1 MKRIKMLFSATLLAY
16 SLMGYAQTGV
26 ETNTPFGTGQDSIK
40 CRENI
45 SLFTSYAKEGN
56 FKEARSYWKSAY
68 KECPASTKNI
78 YIYGVRILNWELQNT
93 TDATQKEQLLKELLE
108 VYDTRAKYFGND
120 PKYGIDWITS
130 SKITDYLNWV
140 DKNKVDYNMIYSW
153 TKPIVE
159 QMGESADPKAVY
171 FNVFS
176 SLNKAIGNESWHQQY
191 IKDYMAGNDLMEKAV
206 ERAEQGGDTV
216 QLEYLRSLK
225 GQLDALFAQSGL
237 ADCKTL
243 VKIYGKDLEANKDNI
258 SFLQAMLDMFRS
270 ADCEKDPIYF
280 QASKYLFAIKPTAA
294 AALGLAKEAMNSN
307 RNTEA
312 MNYLEQ
318 AISLTSDKNIKASCY
333 YTMAVMQMNTRN
345 YSQARQF
352 CNKAMAENPSM
363 GSPLILI
370 AKMYAASASSIFP
383 GDAIR
388 QRCVYYLVIDKLE
401 KARSIDPKVATE
413 ASQLIASYR
422 RSLPSSTDVFMHPEL
437 ESGKSF
443 YVGGWIGEST
453 VIR

>member
-1 MKRIKMLFSATLLAY
+1 MKRFKVLFSATLLAT
-16 SLMGYAQTGV
+16 SLIGYAQTGV
-26 ETNTPFGTGQDSIK
+26 ETNTPFGSGQDSIK

-56 FKEARSYWKSAY
+56 FKEARAYWQSAY

-78 YIYGVRILNWELQNT
+78 YIYGVRILNWELQNA
-93 TDATQKEQLLKELLE
+93 TDSAKKEELLKELLE

-120 PKYGIDWITS
+120 PKYGVDWIVS

-140 DKNKVDYNMIYSW
+140 PKEKIDYNMIYSW
-153 TKPIVE
+153 TKPIVD
-159 QMGESADPKAVY
+159 QMGEGADPKAVY
-171 FNVFS
+171 FSVFS
-176 SLNKAIGNESWHQQY
+176 SLNKAIGNADWHQQY
-191 IKDYMAGNDLMEKAV
+191 IKDYMSGNDLMEKAV
-206 ERAEQGGDTV
+206 EKAEQEGDAV
-216 QLEYLRSLK
+216 QLEYLRGLK
-225 GQLDALFAQSGL
+225 GQLDGLFAQSGL
-237 ADCKTL
+237 ADCNTL
-243 VKIYGKDLEANKDNI
+243 VKIYGKDLEANKSNV
-258 SFLQAMLDMFRS
+258 SYLQAMLDMFRN

-280 QASKYLFAIKPTAA
+280 QASKYLFAIKPTAP
-294 AALGLAKEAMNSN
+294 AALGLAKEAMNNN

-333 YTMAVMQMNTRN
+333 YTMAVLQMNARN

-370 AKMYAASASSIFP
+370 AKMYAATASSIFP

-401 KARSIDPKVATE
+401 RARSIDSKVASE
-413 ASQLIASYR
+413 AGQLIATYR
-422 RSLPSSTDVFMHPEL
+422 RSLPSSTDIFMHPEL

>member
-1 MKRIKMLFSATLLAY
+1 MKRFKVLFSATLLAT
-16 SLMGYAQTGV
+16 SLIGYAQTGV
-26 ETNTPFGTGQDSIK
+26 ETNTPFGSGQDSIK

-56 FKEARSYWKSAY
+56 FKEARAYWQSAY

-78 YIYGVRILNWELQNT
+78 YIYGVRILNWELQNA
-93 TDATQKEQLLKELLE
+93 TDPAKKEELLKELLE

-120 PKYGIDWITS
+120 PKYGVDWIVS

-140 DKNKVDYNMIYSW
+140 PKEKIDYNMIYSW
-153 TKPIVE
+153 TKPIVD

-171 FNVFS
+171 FSVFS
-176 SLNKAIGNESWHQQY
+176 SLNKAIGNADWHQQY
-191 IKDYMAGNDLMEKAV
+191 IKDYMSGNDLMEKAV
-206 ERAEQGGDTV
+206 EKAEQEGDAV
-216 QLEYLRSLK
+216 QLEYLRGLK
-225 GQLDALFAQSGL
+225 GQLDGLFAQSGL
-237 ADCKTL
+237 TDCNTL
-243 VKIYGKDLEANKDNI
+243 VKIYGKNLEANKSNV
-258 SFLQAMLDMFRS
+258 SYLQAMLDMFRN

-280 QASKYLFAIKPTAA
+280 QASKYLFAIKPTAP
-294 AALGLAKEAMNSN
+294 AALGLAKEAMNNN

-333 YTMAVMQMNTRN
+333 YTMAVLQMNARN

-370 AKMYAASASSIFP
+370 AKMYAATASSIFP

-401 KARSIDPKVATE
+401 RARSIDSKVASE
-413 ASQLIASYR
+413 AGQLIAAYR
-422 RSLPSSTDVFMHPEL
+422 RSLPSSTDIFMHPEL

>member
-1 MKRIKMLFSATLLAY
+1 MKRFKVLFSATLLAT
-16 SLMGYAQTGV
+16 SLIGYAQTGV
-26 ETNTPFGTGQDSIK
+26 ETNTPFGSGQDSIK

-56 FKEARSYWKSAY
+56 FKEARAYWQSAY

-78 YIYGVRILNWELQNT
+78 YIYGVRILNWELQNA
-93 TDATQKEQLLKELLE
+93 TDPAKKEELLKELLE

-120 PKYGIDWITS
+120 PKYGVDWIVS

-140 DKNKVDYNMIYSW
+140 PKEKIDYNMIYSW
-153 TKPIVE
+153 TKPIVD

-171 FNVFS
+171 FSVFS
-176 SLNKAIGNESWHQQY
+176 SLNKAIGNADWHQQY
-191 IKDYMAGNDLMEKAV
+191 IKDYMSGNDLMEKAV
-206 ERAEQGGDTV
+206 EKAEQEGDAV
-216 QLEYLRSLK
+216 QLEYLRELK
-225 GQLDALFAQSGL
+225 GQLDGLFAQSGL
-237 ADCKTL
+237 ADCNTL
-243 VKIYGKDLEANKDNI
+243 VKIYGKDLEANKSNV
-258 SFLQAMLDMFRS
+258 SYLQAMLDMFRN

-280 QASKYLFAIKPTAA
+280 QASKYLFAIKPTAP
-294 AALGLAKEAMNSN
+294 AALGLAKEAMNNN

-333 YTMAVMQMNTRN
+333 YTMAVLQMNARN

-370 AKMYAASASSIFP
+370 AKMYAATASSIFP

-401 KARSIDPKVATE
+401 RARSIDSKVASE
-413 ASQLIASYR
+413 AGQLIAAYR
-422 RSLPSSTDVFMHPEL
+422 RSLPSSTDIFMHPEL